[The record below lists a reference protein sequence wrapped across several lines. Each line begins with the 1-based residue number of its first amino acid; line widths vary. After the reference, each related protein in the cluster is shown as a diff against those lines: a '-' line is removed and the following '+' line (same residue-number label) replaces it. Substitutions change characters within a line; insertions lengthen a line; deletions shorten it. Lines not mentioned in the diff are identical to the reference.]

1 MNFFI
6 SIFSQTI
13 SKVLIKTVL
22 IGSVGVFGVGI
33 VTDSVMA
40 TLNAT
45 AFNTVAQ
52 PISTGTLS
60 ITQSAGSSGTGF
72 ASTFSGL
79 VPGDSRTVYVDILQ
93 GNSVS
98 SNPQIQIADSPTA
111 TLLTTDASRG
121 LAVVINGCATAW
133 SSGVC
138 SGGSSVVL
146 ASTSLLNLKTITSLS
161 NYISTASATNYL
173 QIVVTLPA
181 GLNETIANGGAAV
194 VTGGTG
200 TIQGLT
206 ANITWTIS
214 VQQRAASAASA

>member
-146 ASTSLLNLKTITSLS
+146 ASTPLLTLKTITSLS

-214 VQQRAASAASA
+214 VQQRAASAVSA